1 MEILVISLAAFVA
14 SGLTLFSGFG
24 LGTLLM
30 PVISIFLPLEI
41 AIAATALVHF
51 ANNIFKIGL
60 LGKKA
65 NISILLTF
73 GIPAI
78 IFAILGALT
87 LSWLSGST
95 ELITYTIFSKQMQVT
110 PLKLIIGIL
119 ILVFVILELNPKFSA
134 IAIEQK
140 FLPIGGI
147 LSGFFGGLSGHQGVF
162 RSMFLIK
169 SGLSKDEFVATG
181 VMLAVMVDIARMSIY
196 GFDMT
201 QQHLNVDWLLVS
213 IASLSAFLG
222 AYLGAKLLKKVT
234 LGFVQLIVSM
244 LLAIVAIGLIFGV
257 L

>member
-30 PVISIFLPLEI
+30 PVISIFFPLEV

-65 NISILLTF
+65 NKYVLLTF

-119 ILVFVILELNPKFSA
+119 ILAFVILELNPKFST

-169 SGLSKDEFVATG
+169 SGLTKEEFVATG
-181 VMLAVMVDIARMSIY
+181 VMLAVMVDIARMLIY

-201 QQHLNVDWLLVS
+201 RQHLNVDWLLVC